1 MTRPTRRTTRSRLD
15 DRSLADLDGIGLA
28 MLADL
33 GKLEVRDVAA
43 LARQDPEL
51 LYRRLCRMTGVRQDP
66 CVLDTFC
73 CAVAQAR
80 DPALPAAQRKWW
92 WWSRRRKAAARR
104 RG

>member
-1 MTRPTRRTTRSRLD
+1 VTRTPKRSARGPAD
-15 DRSLADLDGIGLA
+15 DRSLADLDGIGPA

-33 GKLEVRDVAA
+33 GKLEVPDVAA

-51 LYRRLCRMTGVRQDP
+51 LYRRLCLMTGVRQDP

-80 DPALPAAQRKWW
+80 DPDLPAAQRKWW
-92 WWSRRRKAAARR
+92 WWSRRRKAAASRR
-104 RG
+104 A